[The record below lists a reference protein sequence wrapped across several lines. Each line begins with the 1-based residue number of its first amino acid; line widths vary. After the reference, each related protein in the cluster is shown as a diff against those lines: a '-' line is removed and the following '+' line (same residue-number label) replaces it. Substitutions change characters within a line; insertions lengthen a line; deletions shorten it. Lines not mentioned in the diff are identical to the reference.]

1 MKLLIWPL
9 IGLSIFALDC
19 VAAIENGTDKV
30 GKLSQAAIQSAFQI
44 LRSDYIRST
53 ELNFDELNRA
63 AMQGLLQRLDLGA
76 EILSK
81 VEAQRPPSKSGVI
94 AETLT
99 PDIAFLRPLAFSES
113 ETSLLQAKLR
123 EYRDTGITQLILDL
137 RSAAAPGDFAVAAAM
152 VECFIPEG
160 EILFKLKQVGRD
172 DTQLFISH
180 QSSLWTHPILVL
192 IDEETSNLGETI
204 AAALRYR
211 KQAILVGTP
220 TRGSSVQYESI
231 PLDDQW
237 ILRFARAE
245 MLLPDDTSLFKK
257 GLQPDH
263 LISLPTHLKRLI
275 FDRPLSQP
283 TKDLKDSAFEQS
295 KPRYNEAALVAG
307 KHPELDDY
315 IRRSAGQTSTA
326 DQNTP
331 RDLVLQR
338 AVDMLIMHAQLQA
351 VSLDWNASPR
361 DARPTI
367 KKAQL
372 AP

>member
-1 MKLLIWPL
+1 MKTLTLPLL
-9 IGLSIFALDC
+9 GLTIFSLEC
-19 VAAIENGTDKV
+19 IAAIENGADKV
-30 GKLSQAAIQSAFQI
+30 GKLSQASIQSALQI

-53 ELNFDELNRA
+53 DLNFDELNRA
-63 AMQGLLQRLDLGA
+63 AMQGLLQRLDFGA

-81 VEAQRPPSKSGVI
+81 VEAQRPPSKGGVI

-99 PDIAFLRPLAFSES
+99 PEIAFLRPLAFSES
-113 ETSLLQAKLR
+113 ETSMLQIKLR
-123 EYRDTGITQLILDL
+123 EYRDAEITQLILDL
-137 RSAAAPGDFAVAAAM
+137 RSAAAPGDFAGAAAM
-152 VECFIPEG
+152 LECFIPEG
-160 EILFKLKQVGRD
+160 EILFKLKQVGRN

-180 QSSLWTHPILVL
+180 QSSLWTHPVIVL

-204 AAALRYR
+204 AAVLHHR
-211 KQAILVGTP
+211 KQAILVGTS
-220 TRGSSVQYESI
+220 TRGASVQYESI

-245 MLLPDDTSLFKK
+245 MLLTDDTSLFKK

-263 LISLPTHLKRLI
+263 VVSLPVHLKRVL
-275 FDRPLSQP
+275 FDRSITQS
-283 TKDLKDSAFEQS
+283 TRDLKDSAFDQK

-326 DQNTP
+326 DQDTP
-331 RDLVLQR
+331 SDLVLQR

-351 VSLDWNASPR
+351 VDLDWNANPR
-361 DARPTI
+361 DARPT
-367 KKAQL
+367 KNKGQL
-372 AP
+372 DP

>member
-1 MKLLIWPL
+1 MKRLILL
-9 IGLSIFALDC
+9 LSSLSSFLPASTT
-19 VAAIENGTDKV
+19 AIVTDTEKV
-30 GKLSQAAIQSAFQI
+30 EKLSQAAIQSAFQI

-76 EILSK
+76 ELLTKI
-81 VEAQRPPSKSGVI
+81 EAQRPPSKSGI
-94 AETLT
+94 LSETLT
-99 PDIAFLRPLAFSES
+99 PEIAFLRPLAFSES
-113 ETSLLQAKLR
+113 EAALLQAKLR
-123 EYRDTGITQLILDL
+123 EFHAAGMTQLILDL
-137 RSAAAPGDFAVAAAM
+137 RSAAAPGDFATAAAM
-152 VECFIPEG
+152 LECFVPEG
-160 EILFKLKQVGRD
+160 ELLFKLKQVGRD

-180 QSSLWTHPILVL
+180 QNSLWTHPIIVL
-192 IDEETSNLGETI
+192 IDEETGNLGETI
-204 AAALRYR
+204 AAALRHR
-211 KQAILVGTP
+211 QQAILVGSP
-220 TRGSSVQYESI
+220 TRGASVQYESI
-231 PLDDQW
+231 PLDDEW

-263 LISLPTHLKRLI
+263 LIPLPSHIKRQLFDHPESQSASNLKN
-275 FDRPLSQP
+275 
-283 TKDLKDSAFEQS
+283 SAFDQS

-315 IRRSAGQTSTA
+315 IRRSAGQTASA

-338 AVDMLIMHAQLQA
+338 AVDMLIMRAQLQA
-351 VSLDWNASPR
+351 TGLDWTANPR

-367 KKAQL
+367 KKAQR